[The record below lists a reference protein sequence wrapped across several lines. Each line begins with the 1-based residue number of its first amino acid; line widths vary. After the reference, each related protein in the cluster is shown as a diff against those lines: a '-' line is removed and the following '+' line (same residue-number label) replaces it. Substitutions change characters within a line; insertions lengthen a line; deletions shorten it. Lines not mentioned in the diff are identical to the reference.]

1 MMNEAILRPVFG
13 SDESKTL
20 GIVEP
25 LDGSGG
31 THTGTSSVL
40 MFVGSPVLP
49 YPPTFVLTRQTEKR
63 PGLSRSPCV
72 FTGSSVHTPV
82 CDRHEGYPRNGGLS
96 IKRAQR
102 YRR

>member
-72 FTGSSVHTPV
+72 FTGSSVHTLV
-82 CDRHEGYPRNGGLS
+82 CYRNEGYRGRAGLS
-96 IKRAQR
+96 TNAAL
-102 YRR
+102 